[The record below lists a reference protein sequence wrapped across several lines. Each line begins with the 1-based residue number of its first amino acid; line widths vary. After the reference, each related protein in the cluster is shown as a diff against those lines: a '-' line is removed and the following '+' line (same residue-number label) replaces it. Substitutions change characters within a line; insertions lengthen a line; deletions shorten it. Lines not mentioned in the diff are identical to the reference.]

1 MNEDV
6 RETFHSVE
14 YDEYYASL
22 DAKTKA
28 KYDYVETIIKTQ
40 YVVNKKFVKNLEG
53 TEFYEARITVGTNEH
68 RTIIFAVDSSSF
80 MESKR
85 VLFLNSFLKKDTK
98 QYKGEIETARQILNK
113 YIQGGEDKKM
123 IKLDEKKLAGLKT
136 GSQHL
141 AESYGEKGT
150 PSREEFEAKA
160 KAWYFAELLRDERKR
175 QKLTQQQL
183 GERIGKKREYISA
196 LEQGQTDMQLSTFML
211 IANALG
217 LRFSLV
223 IG

>member
-1 MNEDV
+1 MNEDI
-6 RETFHSVE
+6 RETFHSAE

-28 KYDYVETIIKTQ
+28 KYDYV
-40 YVVNKKFVKNLEG
+40 
-53 TEFYEARITVGTNEH
+53 
-68 RTIIFAVDSSSF
+68 
-80 MESKR
+80 
-85 VLFLNSFLKKDTK
+85 
-98 QYKGEIETARQILNK
+98 
-113 YIQGGEDKKM
+113 
-123 IKLDEKKLAGLKT
+123 AGLKT

-141 AESYGEKGT
+141 TETYGEKGT

-160 KAWYFAELLRDERKR
+160 KAWYYAELLRDERKR

-223 IG
+223 VG